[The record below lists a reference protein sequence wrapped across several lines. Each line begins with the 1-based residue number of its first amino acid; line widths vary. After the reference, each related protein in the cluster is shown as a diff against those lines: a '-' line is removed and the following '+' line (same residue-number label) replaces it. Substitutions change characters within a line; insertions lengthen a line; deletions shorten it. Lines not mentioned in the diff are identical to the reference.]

1 MSASVVSVAD
11 PSIPSLSVVLD
22 PVELRRIL
30 DELRCSHDGES
41 QDELQL
47 RVLRHHPGKRCV
59 FEIVAP
65 GDRPHAWIGK
75 VFAADR
81 ADVYRTMEAIRR
93 SGFGPEA
100 EFSIPVPIAYLPELR
115 LLLQEKVA
123 GLPATDL
130 FLAADEAERERIAR
144 RCAEWL
150 ARFHAAAPLSG
161 PVFDLARYQLSVER
175 WSQRIHVA
183 GGALADRAD
192 QLRSRLECAVPTIRN
207 GRMRTCHGSFTHH
220 QVIVANGRIVTFD
233 WDDHVLTDPAYDVAR
248 FVIGLRRLAFRSL
261 HSIRSLDR
269 VADVFL
275 DTYRTRFRSDMT
287 ANLAF
292 FAAAICLRL
301 AKKDVTRQSAQWAEK
316 AEATLEEGLRALQHG
331 N

>member
-1 MSASVVSVAD
+1 
-11 PSIPSLSVVLD
+11 
-22 PVELRRIL
+22 
-30 DELRCSHDGES
+30 
-41 QDELQL
+41 LQL

-65 GDRPHAWIGK
+65 GDRPRAWIGK
-75 VFAADR
+75 VFAVDR

-93 SGFGPEA
+93 SGFGAEA
-100 EFSIPVPIAYLPELR
+100 EFSIPLPIAYLPELR

-161 PVFDLARYQLSVER
+161 PVFDLAQYQLSIER
-175 WSQRIHVA
+175 WSQRIDGLGGTLAERA
-183 GGALADRAD
+183 G
-192 QLRSRLECAVPTIRN
+192 QLRTQLERALPAICDI
-207 GRMRTCHGSFTHH
+207 GMRTCHGSFTHH

-233 WDDHVLTDPAYDVAR
+233 WDDHVLADPAYDVAR

-275 DTYRTRFRSDMT
+275 DTYRTRYRSALPRGVASSRGTEVT
-287 ANLAF
+287 ANLPF
-292 FAAAICLRL
+292 YAAAICFRL
-301 AKKDVTRQSAQWAEK
+301 AKKDVRHQSEQWTEK
-316 AEATLEEGLRALQHG
+316 AGATLDEGVRILKEG
-331 N
+331 I